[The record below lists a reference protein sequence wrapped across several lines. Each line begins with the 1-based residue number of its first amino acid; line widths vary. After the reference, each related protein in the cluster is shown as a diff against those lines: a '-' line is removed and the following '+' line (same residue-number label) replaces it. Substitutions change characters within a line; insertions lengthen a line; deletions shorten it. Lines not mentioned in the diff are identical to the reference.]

1 MTTSSPLF
9 AASHLRQK
17 TFSMKVRGIFLFLVL
32 GLHFSVGA
40 WIMNATQTPQKVA
53 PKVIE
58 VVMLPP
64 IEKPKVV
71 IPEKPPAPP
80 VVKKEP
86 VKPIVKPVAVKPP
99 EPVKKVT
106 PPKPVAQ
113 PKILT
118 SASDNAQTSVPKVD
132 TTSVPTQTMPTPE
145 VTKSVAKP
153 AEVATQQST
162 GNSST
167 GGECDNCQNIERR
180 LKRKNERWRL
190 EGAVTFTLSINEN
203 GEVQEATVK
212 NTEPENVFDAD
223 LLAEIKEIVMEM
235 EFTPKIVNDKA
246 VSFKGTK
253 SFKFQTQK

>member
-17 TFSMKVRGIFLFLVL
+17 SLSKKVRGFFLFVVL
-32 GLHFSVGA
+32 TLHICVGA
-40 WIMNATQTPQKVA
+40 WIINTSQSPQKIA

-64 IEKPKVV
+64 PEKPKV

-86 VKPIVKPVAVKPP
+86 VKPVVKPATIKPP

-118 SASDNAQTSVPKVD
+118 SASDNAETSIPKVD
-132 TTSVPTQTMPTPE
+132 TTSVPTQTIPSPA

-153 AEVATQQST
+153 AEVATQS
-162 GNSST
+162 NSDRIS

-190 EGAVTFTLSINEN
+190 EGSVTFILSINEN
-203 GEVQEATVK
+203 GQVLDANIK
-212 NTEPENVFDAD
+212 NTESDNVFDAD

-235 EFTPKIVNDKA
+235 EFTPKIVNDKG

-253 SFKFQTQK
+253 TFKFQIQK

>member
-9 AASHLRQK
+9 AASNLRQK
-17 TFSMKVRGIFLFLVL
+17 TFSMKVRGLFLFLVIV
-32 GLHFSVGA
+32 LHVSVGT
-40 WIMNATQTPQKVA
+40 WIINATQSPQKMA

-64 IEKPKVV
+64 PEKPKV

-86 VKPIVKPVAVKPP
+86 VKPVVKPATVKPP
-99 EPVKKVT
+99 EPVKKIT

-118 SASDNAQTSVPKVD
+118 SASDNAETSIPKAD
-132 TTSVPTQTMPTPE
+132 TTSVPTQTIPSPA
-145 VTKSVAKP
+145 VTKSAAKP
-153 AEVATQQST
+153 AEVATQS
-162 GNSST
+162 NSDSIS

-190 EGAVTFTLSINEN
+190 EGAITFTLSINEN
-203 GEVQEATVK
+203 GQVQDANVK
-212 NTEPENVFDAD
+212 NTEPDNVFDAD
-223 LLAEIKEIVMEM
+223 LLAEIKEIIIEM

-253 SFKFQTQK
+253 TFKFQTQK

>member
-9 AASHLRQK
+9 AASNLRQK
-17 TFSMKVRGIFLFLVL
+17 TFSMKVRGLFLFLVIV
-32 GLHFSVGA
+32 LHVSVGT
-40 WIMNATQTPQKVA
+40 WIINATQSPQKMA

-64 IEKPKVV
+64 PEKPKV

-86 VKPIVKPVAVKPP
+86 VKPVVKPVAVKPP

-118 SASDNAQTSVPKVD
+118 SASDNAETSIPKVD
-132 TTSVPTQTMPTPE
+132 TTSVPTQTIPSPA
-145 VTKSVAKP
+145 VTKSAAKP
-153 AEVATQQST
+153 AEVATQS
-162 GNSST
+162 NSDSIS

-190 EGAVTFTLSINEN
+190 EGAITFTLSINEN
-203 GEVQEATVK
+203 GQVQDANVK
-212 NTEPENVFDAD
+212 NTEPDNVFDAD
-223 LLAEIKEIVMEM
+223 LLAEIKEIIIEM

-253 SFKFQTQK
+253 TFKFQTQK

>member
-17 TFSMKVRGIFLFLVL
+17 TFSMKVRGLFLVL
-32 GLHFSVGA
+32 VLVLHVSVGT
-40 WIMNATQTPQKVA
+40 WIINATQTPKKIA
-53 PKVIE
+53 PNTIE

-64 IEKPKVV
+64 IEKPKVL
-71 IPEKPPAPP
+71 PEKPPAPP

-118 SASDNAQTSVPKVD
+118 SASENAETSIPNVD
-132 TTSVPTQTMPTPE
+132 TTSVPTQTMPTPN
-145 VTKSVAKP
+145 VTKSVSKS
-153 AEVATQQST
+153 AEFDTQST
-162 GNSST
+162 GNSSI

-190 EGAVTFTLSINEN
+190 EGAVTFTLSINEKGQVN
-203 GEVQEATVK
+203 DVNVK
-212 NTEPENVFDAD
+212 NTEPENLFDAD

-235 EFTPKIVNDKA
+235 EFTPKMVNDKA
-246 VSFKGTK
+246 VGLKGTK
-253 SFKFQTQK
+253 TFKFQIQK

>member
-9 AASHLRQK
+9 AASNLRQK
-17 TFSMKVRGIFLFLVL
+17 TFSMKVRGLFLFLVL
-32 GLHFSVGA
+32 GLHFGVGS
-40 WIMNATQTPQKVA
+40 WIIHATQSPQKMA

-64 IEKPKVV
+64 IEKPKVL
-71 IPEKPPAPP
+71 PEKPPAPP

-86 VKPIVKPVAVKPP
+86 VKPVVKPATVKPP

-118 SASDNAQTSVPKVD
+118 SASENAETSISKVD
-132 TTSVPTQTMPTPE
+132 TTSVLTQTMPTPN
-145 VTKSVAKP
+145 VTKSVSKP
-153 AEVATQQST
+153 AEFDTQST

-190 EGAVTFTLSINEN
+190 EGAVTFTLSIDEKGQVNDVN
-203 GEVQEATVK
+203 VK
-212 NTEPENVFDAD
+212 NTEPDNVFDAD

-246 VSFKGTK
+246 IGFKGTK
-253 SFKFQTQK
+253 TFKFQIQK

>member
-1 MTTSSPLF
+1 MTTFSPLF

-17 TFSMKVRGIFLFLVL
+17 TFSMKVRGLFLFLVL
-32 GLHFSVGA
+32 VMHVSVGT
-40 WIMNATQTPQKVA
+40 WIINATQTPKKIA

-64 IEKPKVV
+64 IEKPKVL
-71 IPEKPPAPP
+71 PEKPPAPP

-86 VKPIVKPVAVKPP
+86 VKPVVKPP
-99 EPVKKVT
+99 EPLKKIT

-118 SASDNAQTSVPKVD
+118 SASENAETSIPKVD
-132 TTSVPTQTMPTPE
+132 TTSVPTQTMPSSN
-145 VTKSVAKP
+145 VTKSVSKP
-153 AEVATQQST
+153 AEFDTQST

-167 GGECDNCQNIERR
+167 GGDCDNCQNIERR

-190 EGAVTFTLSINEN
+190 EGAVTFTLSINEKGQVN
-203 GEVQEATVK
+203 DVNVK
-212 NTEPENVFDAD
+212 NTEPDNIFDAD

-246 VSFKGTK
+246 IGFKGTK
-253 SFKFQTQK
+253 TFKFQIQK

>member
-9 AASHLRQK
+9 AASNLRQK
-17 TFSMKVRGIFLFLVL
+17 TFSMKVRGLFLFLVIV
-32 GLHFSVGA
+32 LHVSVGT
-40 WIMNATQTPQKVA
+40 WIINATQSPQKMA

-64 IEKPKVV
+64 PEKPKV

-86 VKPIVKPVAVKPP
+86 VKPVVKPVAVKPP

-118 SASDNAQTSVPKVD
+118 SASENAETSIPKVD
-132 TTSVPTQTMPTPE
+132 TTSVPTQTIPSPS
-145 VTKSVAKP
+145 VTKSAAKP
-153 AEVATQQST
+153 AEVATQS
-162 GNSST
+162 NSDSIS

-190 EGAVTFTLSINEN
+190 EGAATFTLSINEN
-203 GEVQEATVK
+203 GQVQEANVK
-212 NTEPENVFDAD
+212 NTEPDNVFDAD
-223 LLAEIKEIVMEM
+223 LLAEIKEIIIEM

-253 SFKFQTQK
+253 TFKFQTQK

>member
-9 AASHLRQK
+9 AASNLRQK
-17 TFSMKVRGIFLFLVL
+17 TFSMKVRGLFLFLVIV
-32 GLHFSVGA
+32 LHVSVGT
-40 WIMNATQTPQKVA
+40 WIINATQSPQKMA

-64 IEKPKVV
+64 PEKPKV

-86 VKPIVKPVAVKPP
+86 VKPVVKPAPVKPP

-118 SASDNAQTSVPKVD
+118 SASDNAETSIPKVD
-132 TTSVPTQTMPTPE
+132 TTSTPTQTIPSPA
-145 VTKSVAKP
+145 VTKSAAKP
-153 AEVATQQST
+153 AEVATQS
-162 GNSST
+162 NSDSIS

-190 EGAVTFTLSINEN
+190 EGAITFTLSINEN
-203 GEVQEATVK
+203 GQVQDANVK
-212 NTEPENVFDAD
+212 NTEPDNVFDAD
-223 LLAEIKEIVMEM
+223 LLAEIKEIIIEM

-253 SFKFQTQK
+253 TFKFQTQK

>member
-17 TFSMKVRGIFLFLVL
+17 SLSRKVRGLFLFVVL
-32 GLHFSVGA
+32 TLHVGVAA
-40 WIMNATQTPQKVA
+40 WIINATQSPQKVA

-64 IEKPKVV
+64 PEKPKVV

-86 VKPIVKPVAVKPP
+86 VKPVVKPVAVKPP

-113 PKILT
+113 PKMLT
-118 SASDNAQTSVPKVD
+118 SASDNAQTSTPKVD
-132 TTSVPTQTMPTPE
+132 TSSLPTQTAPSSP

-153 AEVATQQST
+153 AEVATQS
-162 GNSST
+162 NSDSIS

-180 LKRKNERWRL
+180 LKRKNDRWRL
-190 EGAVTFTLSINEN
+190 EGTVTFTLSINEN
-203 GEVQEATVK
+203 GQVQEANVK
-212 NTEPENVFDAD
+212 NTEPDNVFDAD
-223 LLAEIKEIVMEM
+223 LLTEIKEIVMEM

>member
-9 AASHLRQK
+9 TSSNLRQK
-17 TFSMKVRGIFLFLVL
+17 SLSGKVRGFFLFVFVL
-32 GLHFSVGA
+32 ILHLGVRA
-40 WIMNATQTPQKVA
+40 WIINATHSPKKIA
-53 PKVIE
+53 PNSIE

-64 IEKPKVV
+64 IEKPKV

-86 VKPIVKPVAVKPP
+86 VKPVFKPP

-118 SASDNAQTSVPKVD
+118 SASENAETSIPKVD
-132 TTSVPTQTMPTPE
+132 TTSVPTQTMPTPN
-145 VTKSVAKP
+145 VTKSVTKP
-153 AEVATQQST
+153 AEVANQST

-190 EGAVTFTLSINEN
+190 EGAVTFTLSINEKGQVN
-203 GEVQEATVK
+203 DVSVK
-212 NTEPENVFDAD
+212 NTEPDSVLDAD

-246 VSFKGTK
+246 VGWKGTK
-253 SFKFQTQK
+253 TFKFQIQK